1 MDSQEVEQDGDSV
14 DKEQQQ
20 LVQKPKKGRV
30 VWTEELHNKF
40 VEAHNK
46 FLIAGGGNVV
56 NHFHDLPL
64 ICG

>member
-1 MDSQEVEQDGDSV
+1 MVIVWTKSN
-14 DKEQQQ
+14 
-20 LVQKPKKGRV
+20 KGRV